1 MIKYDQP
8 VVSFAIFA
16 PSRLCGEVFR
26 IITLMLDRSLSN
38 ELRIPKKGINIPSMG
53 TKPIAA
59 FKQSCAT
66 SLADALFSST
76 QQRVLGLLFG
86 QPERSFFAT
95 EIIGLAGSGTG
106 AVQRELKKLSASGLV
121 TLKRIGNQCHY
132 QANPASPLFSA
143 LCDIVR
149 KTSGLAEPLRSALL
163 PFADRIRV
171 ASVYGSVAAGADT
184 ASSVIDVLLVAE
196 ALTLEEAYTA
206 LEPVERQLARKI
218 SVTLYT
224 PVEFLRRKASG
235 NAFVTKVLAGPMI
248 PLLGGIH
255 ALA

>member
-1 MIKYDQP
+1 MLRP
-8 VVSFAIFA
+8 CHAACSPAIIGKVHRHF
-16 PSRLCGEVFR
+16 RLISIATPFNPMN
-26 IITLMLDRSLSN
+26 LLH
-38 ELRIPKKGINIPSMG
+38 IPGKGINMPNMG
-53 TKPIAA
+53 TKSIVARG
-59 FKQSCAT
+59 QYRTT

-95 EIIGLAGSGTG
+95 EIIGLAGSGSG

-132 QANPASPLFSA
+132 QANRASPLFLA

-149 KTSGLAEPLRSALL
+149 KTSGLTEPLRSALEPL
-163 PFADRIRV
+163 AEKILT
-171 ASVYGSVAAGADT
+171 ASVYGSVASGTDT
-184 ASSVIDVLLVAE
+184 ASSDIDLLLVAE

-206 LEPVERQLARKI
+206 LEPVEKQLARKV

-224 PVEFLRRKASG
+224 RIEFLRRKADG

-248 PLLGGIH
+248 PLLGDIH
-255 ALA
+255 AIA

>member
-1 MIKYDQP
+1 MPI
-8 VVSFAIFA
+8 
-16 PSRLCGEVFR
+16 
-26 IITLMLDRSLSN
+26 
-38 ELRIPKKGINIPSMG
+38 MG
-53 TKPIAA
+53 TKPIPPRE
-59 FKQSCAT
+59 QSKTT
-66 SLADALFSST
+66 SLADALFSNT

-86 QPERSFFAT
+86 QPGRSFFAT
-95 EIIGLAGSGTG
+95 EIIGLAGAGSG

-163 PFADRIRV
+163 PQGESILA
-171 ASVYGSVAAGADT
+171 ASVYGSVASGTDT
-184 ASSVIDVLLVAE
+184 ASSDIDILLVAE
-196 ALTLEEAYTA
+196 ALTLEEAYAA
-206 LEPVERQLARKI
+206 LEPVEKQLGRKI

-224 PVEFLRRKASG
+224 PVEFQRRKASG

-248 PLLGGIH
+248 PLLGDIH
-255 ALA
+255 AIA

>member
-1 MIKYDQP
+1 M
-8 VVSFAIFA
+8 
-16 PSRLCGEVFR
+16 
-26 IITLMLDRSLSN
+26 
-38 ELRIPKKGINIPSMG
+38 GI
-53 TKPIAA
+53 KPIPPRE
-59 FKQSCAT
+59 QSKTT
-66 SLADALFSST
+66 SLADALFSNT

-86 QPERSFFAT
+86 QPGRSFFAT
-95 EIIGLAGSGTG
+95 EIIGLAGAGSG

-163 PFADRIRV
+163 PQGKSILA
-171 ASVYGSVAAGADT
+171 ASVYGSVASGTDT
-184 ASSVIDVLLVAE
+184 ASSDIDILLVAE
-196 ALTLEEAYTA
+196 ALTLEEAYAA
-206 LEPVERQLARKI
+206 LEPVEKQLGRKI

-224 PVEFLRRKASG
+224 PVEFQRRKASG

-248 PLLGGIH
+248 PLLGDIH
-255 ALA
+255 AIA